1 MARSLSHASSTDLRT
16 YRDSIPPMSA
26 AAVTFT
32 DEDIFAKLT
41 DTEDATVERKL
52 HNDKKKDWVKTV
64 VAFSNSL
71 ADGQPGILFIGARDD
86 GRIEEGQA
94 QKTNFADFQKK
105 VSGVIADI
113 YPPVYPTILS
123 RKKDGLEF
131 LVVIVYGSPNR
142 PHFAGKSYRRDGTQS
157 VDASEEHI
165 EEFIARRSSKFVE
178 IVKHKDETVTLS
190 LLLSESHRARS
201 GGTYAQRIEA
211 QIVVCNQHFITLKYN
226 HQGLKIQSYPLRI
239 VEISFD
245 NPNNRF
251 ELIVQAL

>member
-1 MARSLSHASSTDLRT
+1 M
-16 YRDSIPPMSA
+16 
-26 AAVTFT
+26 VTFT

-41 DTEDATVERKL
+41 NTEDATVERKL
-52 HNDKKKDWVKTV
+52 QNDKRDWVKTV

-71 ADGQPGILFIGARDD
+71 ADGQPGTLLIGVRDD

-94 QKTNFADFQKK
+94 QKTNFAEFQKT
-105 VSGVIADI
+105 VSRVIADI
-113 YPPVYPTILS
+113 YPPVSPTILS

-178 IVKHKDETVTLS
+178 RVASPGVLYVLS
-190 LLLSESHRARS
+190 L
-201 GGTYAQRIEA
+201 
-211 QIVVCNQHFITLKYN
+211 N
-226 HQGLKIQSYPLRI
+226 
-239 VEISFD
+239 
-245 NPNNRF
+245 
-251 ELIVQAL
+251 